1 MVCVCK
7 MMQCVC
13 MCMRGE
19 CACVIECGSCV
30 CVYVHVCEGVVCE
43 YWIKYR
49 HAEKNF

>member
-1 MVCVCK
+1 VVCVCK

-30 CVYVHVCEGVVCE
+30 CVYVHVCEGVVCV
-43 YWIKYR
+43 WG
-49 HAEKNF
+49 

>member
-30 CVYVHVCEGVVCE
+30 CVYVHVCEGVVCV
-43 YWIKYR
+43 WG
-49 HAEKNF
+49 